1 LGVVAIQL
9 LDGVAA
15 GIFGVISIIIAA
27 DLMRGTGR
35 FNLAQGLV
43 ALSTGL
49 GAAASNV
56 FAGFVVQVFGYTTG
70 FLLWPR
76 LPSAGFSFL
85 LRLCPKPNRRMKFDK
100 VTYLLFNSEFSK
112 HRSPVRVSFIHS
124 NKLTAIMFLF
134 FSVPAIW
141 KTGLTCLVGLATL
154 IGIMTRPFR
163 WNEAIIAMVGAAV
176 LLLLGLITPADA
188 FLTLIRDWNTFL
200 FFLGMMG
207 LSALAEA
214 AGLFDWLAVQA
225 ARLAGQS
232 AARLFLNVFLLGTLI
247 SMVLSNDATALIL
260 TPIVYVLVT
269 KLRLPVLPYL
279 FACTFIA
286 DTASFLLPV
295 SNPINIIIT
304 SRFPLDLL
312 TFLRLLFLPSLVVI
326 VINFG
331 IFYLLYRKQLKGAF
345 DIQRLP
351 SAEEATKHKGYF
363 RYTCCVLAA
372 VAVAYVIASA
382 VQLPLSLIALSGA
395 VLLLIGALA
404 WRRISL
410 PEIGSRVSWSIF
422 GFIAGMFIV
431 VRAIE
436 DTGLTTM
443 FGNWLIHLS
452 GDSSFGAVMVGMA
465 GAAVGTN
472 LINNVPMAVVMVS
485 ALGGIQHAS
494 PAIQHG
500 FIAATI
506 FGCDLG
512 PNLTTVGSL
521 ATVLWLLILRQR
533 NVDVTGLDYFKVGV
547 VVTPLMLLAGALT
560 IWLLL

>member
-1 LGVVAIQL
+1 
-9 LDGVAA
+9 
-15 GIFGVISIIIAA
+15 
-27 DLMRGTGR
+27 
-35 FNLAQGLV
+35 
-43 ALSTGL
+43 
-49 GAAASNV
+49 
-56 FAGFVVQVFGYTTG
+56 
-70 FLLWPR
+70 
-76 LPSAGFSFL
+76 
-85 LRLCPKPNRRMKFDK
+85 
-100 VTYLLFNSEFSK
+100 
-112 HRSPVRVSFIHS
+112 
-124 NKLTAIMFLF
+124 MFFF
-134 FSVPAIW
+134 FSVPEIW

-176 LLLLGLITPADA
+176 LLLLGLINPADA
-188 FLTLIRDWNTFL
+188 FFTLIRDWNTFL

-232 AARLFLNVFLLGTLI
+232 AARLFLNVFLIGTLI

-304 SRFPLDLL
+304 SRFPLDLW

-326 VINFG
+326 VINIG
-331 IFYLLYRKQLKGAF
+331 IFYLLYRKQLKGSF

-351 SAEEATKHKGYF
+351 SAEEATKHKGFF
-363 RYTCCVLAA
+363 RYTCCVLAV

-382 VQLPLSLIALSGA
+382 IQLPLSLIALSGA
-395 VLLLIGALA
+395 FLLLIGALS
-404 WRRISL
+404 WRRTSL
-410 PEIGSRVSWSIF
+410 RETAGRISWSIF

-452 GDSSFGAVMVGMA
+452 GDTSFGAVMVGMA
-465 GAAVGTN
+465 GAAAGTN

>member
-1 LGVVAIQL
+1 
-9 LDGVAA
+9 
-15 GIFGVISIIIAA
+15 
-27 DLMRGTGR
+27 
-35 FNLAQGLV
+35 
-43 ALSTGL
+43 
-49 GAAASNV
+49 
-56 FAGFVVQVFGYTTG
+56 
-70 FLLWPR
+70 
-76 LPSAGFSFL
+76 
-85 LRLCPKPNRRMKFDK
+85 
-100 VTYLLFNSEFSK
+100 
-112 HRSPVRVSFIHS
+112 
-124 NKLTAIMFLF
+124 
-134 FSVPAIW
+134 
-141 KTGLTCLVGLATL
+141 
-154 IGIMTRPFR
+154 
-163 WNEAIIAMVGAAV
+163 
-176 LLLLGLITPADA
+176 
-188 FLTLIRDWNTFL
+188 
-200 FFLGMMG
+200 MG

-225 ARLAGQS
+225 ARFAGKS
-232 AARLFLNVFLLGTLI
+232 AARLFLNVFFLGSLI

-295 SNPINIIIT
+295 SNPINIIIL

-312 TFLRLLFLPSLVVI
+312 TFLRFLFLPSLVVI
-326 VINFG
+326 GINIG
-331 IFYLLYRKQLKGAF
+331 IFFLLYRKQLKGSF

-351 SAEEATKHKGYF
+351 SAEQAVKHKAYF
-363 RYTCCVLAA
+363 RYTCCVLAV
-372 VAVAYVIASA
+372 VALAYIASA
-382 VQLPLSLIALSGA
+382 FQLPLSLVALSGA
-395 VLLLIGALA
+395 VLLLIGGLS
-404 WRRISL
+404 WRRTSL
-410 PEIGSRVSWSIF
+410 RQTAGRISWSIF

-443 FGNWLIHLS
+443 FGNWLIQLS
-452 GDSSFGAVMVGMA
+452 GGTSFGAVMVGTA
-465 GAAVGTN
+465 GAALGTN
-472 LINNVPMAVVMVS
+472 LINNVPMAVVMIS
-485 ALGGIQHAS
+485 ALAGIQHAA
-494 PAIQHG
+494 PPIQHG

-533 NVDVTGLDYFKVGV
+533 NVDVSGLDYFKVGV